1 MGFLGKLFKGPEPDM
16 EKSAANAKKMR
27 QLFNHVVED
36 GDDYRLIF
44 GYTEDVS
51 RFNYGFV
58 HGSKTKIGN
67 LIVGWNEDSQTIA
80 VVPTVPDLSGCSDP
94 SFYRRPEILKAY
106 RSKYPSDAFVIYPD
120 KKGYIGI
127 NAYDW
132 LDDES
137 LYVYV
142 SQEDELAAFT
152 DFFCPYIHTHESN
165 NTADNNVFLIVCLF
179 KNLINY
185 SATSVISSFCI
196 SSLTLSDKTLHTD
209 AISSFLFSRLISFTP

>member
-1 MGFLGKLFKGPEPDM
+1 MGLFSKLFKGPEVDL
-16 EKSAANAKKMR
+16 EKSKANANKMR
-27 QLFNHVVED
+27 ALFNQVVEN

-44 GYTEDVS
+44 GYTEDVA

-67 LIVGWNEDSQTIA
+67 LIVGWKEQDPTIV
-80 VVPTVPDLSGCSDP
+80 VVPTGPDLSGSGDP
-94 SFYRRPEILKAY
+94 TYYRRSEILKAY
-106 RSKYPSDAFVIYPD
+106 RNKYPTDAFIIYPD

-142 SQEDELAAFT
+142 SQEEELAAFT
-152 DFFCPYIHTHESN
+152 DFFLN
-165 NTADNNVFLIVCLF
+165 RF
-179 KNLINY
+179 
-185 SATSVISSFCI
+185 AT
-196 SSLTLSDKTLHTD
+196 K
-209 AISSFLFSRLISFTP
+209 